1 MQGVEKNRR
10 AAWPSGCTVQ
20 DSRRGDGGNRIGIG
34 PLMSFLGL
42 AINYGFR
49 PDFLSRWLFAF
60 VTGYVILVPVLLFI
74 LPIVQRV
81 VVRYFAPFQQ

>member
-1 MQGVEKNRR
+1 MSKTTDER
-10 AAWPSGCTVQ
+10 SGPPAVPF
-20 DSRRGDGGNRIGIG
+20 RIRVVVTAVTGLVSAL
-34 PLMSFLGL
+34 LMSFLGL

-49 PDFLSRWLFAF
+49 SDFLPRWVFAF

-81 VVRYFAPFQQ
+81 VVRYFAPFRQ